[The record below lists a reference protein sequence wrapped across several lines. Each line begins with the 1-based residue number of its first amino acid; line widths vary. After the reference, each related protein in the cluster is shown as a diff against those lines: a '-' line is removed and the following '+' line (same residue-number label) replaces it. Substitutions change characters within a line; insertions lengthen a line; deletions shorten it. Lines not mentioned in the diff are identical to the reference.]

1 MQKPLALT
9 LAGALVLAGCGWKES
24 RINPV
29 NWFGNSEPVE
39 VVVDE
44 NTNPLIPQK
53 KQKRGLF
60 DKPEDVDN
68 SVLVGQLTE
77 LRIDR
82 TNIGAII
89 YATAIAD
96 RQGAFDVELR
106 PLEDTQDG
114 VLTLEFRVVYPED
127 PTHLG
132 SEYSRTVHA
141 ARSVT
146 QQGLDGIRLIRVLA
160 AQNARESRR

>member
-24 RINPV
+24 RVNPV
-29 NWFGNSEPVE
+29 NWFGKSEPVE
-39 VVVDE
+39 VVVTE
-44 NTNPLIPQK
+44 NTNPLLPQK
-53 KQKRGLF
+53 EQKRGLF
-60 DKPEDVDN
+60 DKREDVDN
-68 SVLVGQLTE
+68 SVLVGQLAE

-89 YATAIAD
+89 HATAIAD
-96 RQGAFDVELR
+96 RQGAYDVELR
-106 PLEDTQDG
+106 PVEHTEQD

-127 PTHLG
+127 PTVAG
-132 SEYSRTVHA
+132 SDYSRTVRA

-146 QQGLDGIRLIRVLA
+146 HQGLEGIRLIRVLA
-160 AQNARESRR
+160 AQNALESRR